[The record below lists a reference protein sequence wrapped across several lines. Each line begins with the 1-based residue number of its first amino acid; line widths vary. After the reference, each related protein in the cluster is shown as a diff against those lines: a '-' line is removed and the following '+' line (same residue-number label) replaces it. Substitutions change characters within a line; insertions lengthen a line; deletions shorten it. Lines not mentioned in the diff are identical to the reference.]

1 MTLLETLSWGLSGVF
16 LSESARS
23 GSFCWPVRPQLSPER
38 GGCDC
43 SSLLASHCCI
53 WLVDEVVQGSAAS
66 ERDHIHNSPQGP
78 LPRKNTEIQIAILPY
93 PASEQYLEVSREVDD
108 PAPKILPS
116 AHFSL
121 PSLSSIWK
129 DSEV

>member
-1 MTLLETLSWGLSGVF
+1 MALLETLSWGLSGAF

-23 GSFCWPVRPQLSPER
+23 GSFCWAVRPQLSQEK

-53 WLVDEVVQGSAAS
+53 WLVDEVAQGSGGS
-66 ERDHIHNSPQGP
+66 GERDHIYISPQGP

-93 PASEQYLEVSREVDD
+93 PASEQHLEVSREVM
-108 PAPKILPS
+108 
-116 AHFSL
+116 
-121 PSLSSIWK
+121 
-129 DSEV
+129 